1 MRHNFRDVGGTPGG
15 LPVFT
20 LGLGMLAGGTYL
32 LLNQV
37 TVHSGYW
44 HFWGQQT
51 FGLTLLPLLFGI
63 GFLFYS
69 ARSIVGWIL
78 TGLGAV
84 FIFAGIIANLEIHF
98 RSTSLFNTLIILTLI
113 VGGLGLV
120 FRSLRPMAPRRRR

>member
-15 LPVFT
+15 LPVFM
-20 LGLGMLAGGTYL
+20 LGLGMLAAGAYL

-37 TVHSGYW
+37 TVRSGYW
-44 HFWGQQT
+44 HFWGEQA

-69 ARSIVGWIL
+69 ARSIVGWAL
-78 TGLGAV
+78 TGIGAV

-98 RSTSLFNTLIILTLI
+98 RPTTLFNTLVILTML
-113 VGGLGLV
+113 VGGLGLI
-120 FRSLRPMAPRRRR
+120 FRSLRPAPARR

>member
-15 LPVFT
+15 LPVFM
-20 LGLGMLAGGTYL
+20 LGLGMVAAGAYL

-37 TVHSGYW
+37 IVHSGYW
-44 HFWGQQT
+44 HFWGEQT
-51 FGLTLLPLLFGI
+51 FGLTLVPLLFGV

-69 ARSIVGWIL
+69 ARSIIGWTL

-98 RSTSLFNTLIILTLI
+98 RPTTLWNTLIILTML
-113 VGGLGLV
+113 VGGLGLI
-120 FRSLRPMAPRRRR
+120 FRSLRPMGRRR